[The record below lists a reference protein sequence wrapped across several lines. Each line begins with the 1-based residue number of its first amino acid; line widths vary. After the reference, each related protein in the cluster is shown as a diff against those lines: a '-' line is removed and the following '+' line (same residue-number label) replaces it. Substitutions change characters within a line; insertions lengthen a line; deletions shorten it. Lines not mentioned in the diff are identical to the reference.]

1 MIQLLNGAH
10 IIQVQADGEQ
20 GSVRPPAE
28 VQFRAKGGGH
38 GLLRLTM
45 VPRCGTH
52 NDAIPASII
61 VGEAT
66 VSWAVFQDVKCVPSH
81 RRN

>member
-1 MIQLLNGAH
+1 
-10 IIQVQADGEQ
+10 
-20 GSVRPPAE
+20 
-28 VQFRAKGGGH
+28 
-38 GLLRLTM
+38 M